1 MGKIIGIWKIFHT
14 FASTCHAMPYSL
26 LPTLLLQ
33 ILVVGYTPGPANIYS
48 LAMSLRH
55 GRKQSLVMWLGLLT
69 GFSIAVTLLAMLTHF
84 IGMAFG
90 QYVGFLKYVG
100 AAYIVYL
107 AFRILRSNRQ
117 GNEKQDDCTFL
128 SGMLVQMTNAKMLLF
143 DLTAFSTFVL
153 PYSNSLV
160 DLLEVGAWLMIAGPG
175 GNLVWLLA
183 GSSLRRFFTKYGRQV
198 DVVSAV
204 ALLLCA
210 LYIMLY

>member
-1 MGKIIGIWKIFHT
+1 MGKIIGHWKIFHT
-14 FASTCHAMPYSL
+14 FASTCYAMPYSL

-55 GRKQSLVMWLGLLT
+55 GRKQSMVMWLGLLA
-69 GFSIAVTLLAMLTHF
+69 GFSIAVTLMAVLTHF

-90 QYVGFLKYVG
+90 QYVGYLKYVG

-107 AFRILRSNRQ
+107 AYRILRSSKQ
-117 GNEKQDDCTFL
+117 GKEKQGDCTFL

-153 PYSNSLV
+153 PYSNRLV
-160 DLLEVGAWLMIAGPG
+160 DLLEVGAWLLIAGPG

-183 GSSLRRFFTKYGRQV
+183 GSYLRRFFTKYGRQV
-198 DVVSAV
+198 DVFSAI
-204 ALLLCA
+204 ALVLCA
-210 LYIMLY
+210 LYIVIY

>member
-1 MGKIIGIWKIFHT
+1 
-14 FASTCHAMPYSL
+14 MPYSL

-55 GRKQSLVMWLGLLT
+55 GRKQSMVMWLGLLT
-69 GFSIAVTLLAMLTHF
+69 GFLIAVTLMAVLTHF

-90 QYVGFLKYVG
+90 QYVGFLKYLG

-107 AFRILRSNRQ
+107 AYRIWRSNRQ
-117 GNEKQDDCTFL
+117 GNEKQGDCTFV

-153 PYSNSLV
+153 PYSNRLV
-160 DLLEVGAWLMIAGPG
+160 DLLEVGVWLVLAGPG

-183 GSSLRRFFTKYGRQV
+183 GSYLRQFFTKYGRQV
-198 DVVSAV
+198 DVVSAM
-204 ALLLCA
+204 ALVLCA
-210 LYIMLY
+210 LYIVFY

>member
-1 MGKIIGIWKIFHT
+1 
-14 FASTCHAMPYSL
+14 MPYSL

-33 ILVVGYTPGPANIYS
+33 ILVVGYTPGPANIFS

-55 GRKQSLVMWLGLLT
+55 GRKQSMVMWLGLLT
-69 GFSIAVTLLAMLTHF
+69 GFSIAVTLMAVLTHF

-90 QYVGFLKYVG
+90 EYVGFLKYVG

-107 AFRILRSNRQ
+107 AYRIWRSNRQ
-117 GNEKQDDCTFL
+117 GNEKQGDCTFV

-153 PYSNSLV
+153 PYSNRLV
-160 DLLEVGAWLMIAGPG
+160 DLLEVGVWLVLAGPG

-183 GSSLRRFFTKYGRQV
+183 GSYLRQFFTKYGRQV
-198 DVVSAV
+198 DVVSAM
-204 ALLLCA
+204 ALVLCA
-210 LYIMLY
+210 LYIVFY

>member
-1 MGKIIGIWKIFHT
+1 
-14 FASTCHAMPYSL
+14 MPYSL

-55 GRKQSLVMWLGLLT
+55 GRKQSMVMWLGLLT
-69 GFSIAVTLLAMLTHF
+69 GFLIAITLMAVLTHF

-90 QYVGFLKYVG
+90 EYVGFLKYLG

-107 AFRILRSNRQ
+107 AYRIWRSNRQ
-117 GNEKQDDCTFL
+117 GNEKQGDCTFV

-143 DLTAFSTFVL
+143 DLTAFGTFVL
-153 PYSNSLV
+153 PYSNRLV
-160 DLLEVGAWLMIAGPG
+160 DFLEVGAWLVLAGPG

-183 GSSLRRFFTKYGRQV
+183 GSYLRQFFTKYGRQV
-198 DVVSAV
+198 DVVSAM
-204 ALLLCA
+204 ALVLCA
-210 LYIMLY
+210 FYIVFY

>member
-1 MGKIIGIWKIFHT
+1 MGKIIGNWKIFHT
-14 FASTCHAMPYSL
+14 FASTCYAMPYSL

-55 GRKQSLVMWLGLLT
+55 GRKQSLVMWLGLLA
-69 GFSIAVTLLAMLTHF
+69 GFSIAVTLMAVLTHF

-90 QYVGFLKYVG
+90 QYVGYLKYVG

-107 AFRILRSNRQ
+107 AYRILRSSKQ
-117 GNEKQDDCTFL
+117 GKEKQGDCTFL

-160 DLLEVGAWLMIAGPG
+160 NLLEVSAWLLIAGPG

-183 GSSLRRFFTKYGRQV
+183 GSYLRRFFTKNGRQV
-198 DVVSAV
+198 DVVSSI
-204 ALLLCA
+204 ALVLCA
-210 LYIMLY
+210 LYIVIY

>member
-1 MGKIIGIWKIFHT
+1 
-14 FASTCHAMPYSL
+14 MPYSL

-33 ILVVGYTPGPANIYS
+33 ILVVGYTPGPANVYS

-55 GRKQSLVMWLGLLT
+55 GRKQSMVMWLGLLT
-69 GFSIAVTLLAMLTHF
+69 GFSIAVTIMAVLTHF

-90 QYVGFLKYVG
+90 QYVGYLKYMG

-107 AFRILRSNRQ
+107 AYKIWRSSKQ
-117 GNEKQDDCTFL
+117 GIEKHGDCTFL

-160 DLLEVGAWLMIAGPG
+160 NLLEVSAWLMIAGPG

-183 GSSLRRFFTKYGRQV
+183 GSYLRRFFNKYGRQV
-198 DVVSAV
+198 DVVSSI
-204 ALLLCA
+204 ALVLCA
-210 LYIMLY
+210 LYIVFN

>member
-1 MGKIIGIWKIFHT
+1 
-14 FASTCHAMPYSL
+14 MPYSL

-69 GFSIAVTLLAMLTHF
+69 GFSIAVTLLAILTHF

-90 QYVGFLKYVG
+90 QYVGYLKYIG

-107 AFRILRSNRQ
+107 AYRILKSNSHSD
-117 GNEKQDDCTFL
+117 EKQGDCTFL

-143 DLTAFSTFVL
+143 DLTVFSTFVL
-153 PYSNSLV
+153 PYSNNLAH
-160 DLLEVGAWLMIAGPG
+160 LLEVGAWLLIAGPG
-175 GNLVWLLA
+175 ANLVWLLA
-183 GSSLRRFFTKYGRQV
+183 GSYLRQFFTKYGRQV
-198 DVVSAV
+198 DVVSAI
-204 ALLLCA
+204 ALILCA
-210 LYIMLY
+210 LYIVFF